1 MGLFVPFQPPPDEY
15 ANHLALP
22 QPQRLRLPSAHW
34 LLLFLVL
41 LCLIPRAVMALRIPS
56 VCPDGVL
63 YIHLAQAIDAG
74 DWRSGFRDTTFNVY
88 PLILTGLHRLGF
100 DWELAAELWGV
111 TVSSLVVLPLWG
123 WVRRHFDDRVALL
136 ACLLYAVNPKFI
148 EWSPEVM
155 RDPTFWLLF
164 MTAIYWLW
172 RAVTEVRYRWF
183 LAAGAAIMLASL
195 TRMEGLFLL
204 IPLTLWT
211 FWRFVALRT
220 DRKRLLLGAVLCVV
234 IFPALAA
241 AVKVG
246 WACGHSDWSVLR
258 LSPLA
263 RVETWLQS
271 LLGHAPANV
280 DAEGLEKPLGSGR
293 MIWIFIPTMTR
304 GLSPVFA
311 LLMFGGI
318 GGWRRVWGRR
328 DHQPLFYTAVVIM
341 CGIWIQLWYDR
352 NICPRYALP
361 IVLMASPWAAL
372 GLLGLISR
380 LLRIAGWMRC
390 GVRPQQAIVAAV
402 AATVALIS
410 LGDAMTSNG
419 KYFETRQ
426 MAADLGCWV
435 RNKYPQS
442 PAIVGPVGITPI
454 ISFYARNA
462 PYRPFRWE
470 ADDDSILS
478 MIEQSQAGVV
488 LLQPAKELTEARCA
502 ALAARLKEAGLEPV
516 DRSALPATCDG
527 LSVLLRG
534 PQDPHI
540 VREPSRVY

>member
-1 MGLFVPFQPPPDEY
+1 MGLFVPFHSPPEEY
-15 ANHLALP
+15 ANHLATP
-22 QPQRLRLPSAHW
+22 QPERLRLPPAHW
-34 LLLFLVL
+34 LLLILVL

-74 DWRSGFRDTTFNVY
+74 DWRSGFRDMALNIY
-88 PLILTGLHRLGF
+88 PLILVAMHRMGLN
-100 DWELAAELWGV
+100 WELAAGLWGV

-123 WVRRHFDDRVALL
+123 WVRRQFDDRVALV
-136 ACLLYAVNPKFI
+136 ACLLYAVNPKLI

-164 MTAIYWLW
+164 MLAIYWLW
-172 RAVTEVRYRWF
+172 LGVTEVRYGYF
-183 LAAGAAIMLASL
+183 VVGGAAVILATL

-211 FWRFVALRT
+211 FWRFVALQT
-220 DRKRLLLGAVLCVV
+220 DRKKLLLAAVLCVV
-234 IFPALAA
+234 VFPALLLAIN
-241 AVKVG
+241 VG
-246 WACGHSDWSVLR
+246 WAWGHSGWGELR

-263 RVETWLQS
+263 RVGPWLES
-271 LLGHAPANV
+271 VLGHARANAAV
-280 DAEGLEKPLGSGR
+280 DGLEKPLGVGR
-293 MIWIFIPTMTR
+293 MLWIFFPTMTR

-311 LLMFGGI
+311 LLMFGGMW
-318 GGWRRVWGRR
+318 GWRRVWARR
-328 DHQPLFYTAVVIM
+328 DHQPQFYTALVIM

-361 IVLMASPWAAL
+361 IVLMASPFAAL
-372 GLLGLISR
+372 GLLGLIGR
-380 LLRIAGWMRC
+380 LLRIAGWLRWNI
-390 GVRPQQAIVAAV
+390 RPQGAVVAAV
-402 AATVALIS
+402 AAIVAIIS
-410 LGDAMTSNG
+410 LCDAMTSNG

-435 RNKYPQS
+435 CKEYPRP

-454 ISFYARNA
+454 ISFYAHNA

-478 MIEQSQAGVV
+478 MIQQSRADVV
-488 LLQPAKELTEARCA
+488 LLQPAKELTEERCA
-502 ALAARLKEAGLEPV
+502 ILAARLRESGLEPV
-516 DRSALPATCDG
+516 DRSALPATCDR
-527 LSVLLRG
+527 LSVLVRASEG
-534 PQDPHI
+534 PRM
-540 VREPSRVY
+540 VRERSRVY

>member
-1 MGLFVPFQPPPDEY
+1 MGLSFQPPPGEY
-15 ANHLALP
+15 ANRLAAP
-22 QPQRLRLPSAHW
+22 QPDRLRLPTAHW
-34 LLLFLVL
+34 LLLILVL

-63 YIHLAQAIDAG
+63 YVHLAQAMEAG
-74 DWRSGFRDTTFNVY
+74 DWRSGFRDMALNIY
-88 PLILTGLHRLGF
+88 PLILTALHRLGL
-100 DWELAAELWGV
+100 DWELAAGLWGV

-123 WVRRHFDDRVALL
+123 WVRRQFDDRVALL

-164 MTAIYWLW
+164 MLTIYWLW
-172 RAVTEVRYRWF
+172 RAVTEVRYGYF
-183 LAAGAAIMLASL
+183 IAAGAATMLASL
-195 TRMEGLFLL
+195 TRIEGLFLL

-220 DRKRLLLGAVLCVV
+220 DRKKLLLGAVLCVV
-234 IFPALAA
+234 VLPALLA
-241 AVKVG
+241 AVNLG
-246 WACGHSDWSVLR
+246 WMCGHSGWAALR
-258 LSPLA
+258 VSPLA
-263 RVETWLQS
+263 RIGPWFES
-271 LLGHAPANV
+271 ILGHVPASAA
-280 DAEGLEKPLGSGR
+280 AEGLERPLGFSR

-318 GGWRRVWGRR
+318 WGWRRVWARR

-341 CGIWIQLWYDR
+341 CGIWVQLWYDR

-361 IVLMASPWAAL
+361 IVLMASPFAAL
-372 GLLGLISR
+372 GLLGLIAR
-380 LLRIAGWMRC
+380 LLRIAAWLRWGI
-390 GVRPQQAIVAAV
+390 RPQQTVVAAV
-402 AATVALIS
+402 AAIAAIIS
-410 LGDAMTSNG
+410 LSDAMTSNG
-419 KYFETRQ
+419 KYFETRH

-435 RNKYPQS
+435 RNEYPTP

-454 ISFYARNA
+454 ISFYAHNA

-470 ADDDSILS
+470 ADDDSIVA
-478 MIEQSQAGVV
+478 MIGESRASVV
-488 LLQPAKELTEARCA
+488 FLQPAKELTEERCA

-516 DRSALPATCDG
+516 DRSALPVTCDG
-527 LSVLLRG
+527 LSVLVRARQN
-534 PQDPHI
+534 PRI
-540 VREPSRVY
+540 AREPSRVH